1 MDYLS
6 LSALAGSL
14 GYREFTALQQAAFS
28 DPAARDPNKNLL
40 VIGPT
45 TGALYITAAEM
56 HLDSGPTQQAVKG
69 QTVAIKVDAKIRP
82 SDKLYRLVRNTP
94 R

>member
-1 MDYLS
+1 MGKGLKYFSRLGVGEF
-6 LSALAGSL
+6 LIEAGQINC
-14 GYREFTALQQAAFS
+14 GDR
-28 DPAARDPNKNLL
+28 LL

-82 SDKLYRLVRNTP
+82 SDKLYRLVPNTP